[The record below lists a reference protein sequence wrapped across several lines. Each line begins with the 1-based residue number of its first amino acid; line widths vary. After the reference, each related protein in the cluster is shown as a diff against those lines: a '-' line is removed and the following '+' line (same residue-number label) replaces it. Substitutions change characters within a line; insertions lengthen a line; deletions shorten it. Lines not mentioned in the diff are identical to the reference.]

1 MYVYIY
7 ISVCVYVCTVACECF
22 LCFSTSWVPILDDFS
37 SHLNMQHLE
46 TRMNMTHAVYVC
58 GGTLRLCMHVWV
70 SACVCTA
77 NAKAGSANAMI
88 IYLSVCLEWMSHVYN
103 RIGVWWL
110 CKQVCKQDVAQQD
123 ATIPGQFRTNCRVR
137 VQNTTIW
144 CSLQAWDHTNDE
156 ILLPESTK
164 IHQSNQC
171 EGKKTRFLDTAFHIA
186 FLYPWWFSPF
196 SLLDHRWFGW
206 ESQTHIFDERM
217 GGYAGIYV
225 GIIIQKTGTSNHSSH
240 SPHEPCHPTD
250 FYWYQS
256 PPGRSPQSCCAGP
269 AQHQRRSAARR

>member
-1 MYVYIY
+1 MYVYIYIY

-171 EGKKTRFLDTAFHIA
+171 EGKKTRFLDTAFHNC
-186 FLYPWWFSPF
+186 FLVPLVIFTVFITWSSLVRLGKSNPHLWRKNGGIRWDICWDHHPKNWNQQPFQSFSPWTLP
-196 SLLDHRWFGW
+196 SYRLLLI
-206 ESQTHIFDERM
+206 SI
-217 GGYAGIYV
+217 
-225 GIIIQKTGTSNHSSH
+225 
-240 SPHEPCHPTD
+240 PT
-250 FYWYQS
+250 WS
-256 PPGRSPQSCCAGP
+256 
-269 AQHQRRSAARR
+269 